1 MDDVDSVQAQ
11 IARNMLSSGDWVTA
25 TLDGVRYL
33 EKAPLWYWMIA
44 ACFKIFGV
52 HDWVARIPVIFSCVL
67 LTWLTARMGRWAFS
81 PQAGFYSGL
90 VIATCVG
97 MFLFTRI
104 LIPDVCLTLFIA
116 LSLWAFLR
124 ALDDEEKHPRLWAA
138 VCSVGIAVG
147 ILLKGLIAA
156 VFPIGAALIYLLLT
170 GQWKSRSVWRKL
182 HLGSGILLA
191 LAIAAPWHIIATIR
205 NPPYF
210 VATLHSGPGEYKGF
224 LWFYFVNEHL
234 LRFLNLRYP
243 RDYNTVPR
251 LWFWLLHLVWLFP
264 WSAFL
269 ASTARL
275 GYSPRDRAGRLRLL
289 AVIWIGFVLTFF
301 TFSTTQEYYSMPCYP
316 AFALLIGCAMA
327 VPRESRKW
335 PLRSVAVLA
344 TAACAACIAI
354 LLLTRGIPNPGDISS
369 ALTQHPSA
377 YTLSLGHMS
386 DLTMDSFAYLR
397 WPLALAA
404 AAFAIGALSGFL
416 TSRWKA
422 YMGLAAMMIV
432 LLHAAR
438 LAMVTFDPYLSSR
451 PLANV
456 LLHSAP
462 GTIVFDDQYYTF
474 SSIVFYTDKNVL
486 LLNGRVNNL
495 EYGSNAPD
503 APHVFINDRDI
514 LRLWTEPARCYL
526 VAERPG
532 VPRLMQLLGA
542 PRMHL
547 VAESGGKY
555 LFTNRK

>member
-44 ACFKIFGV
+44 VCFKIFGAY
-52 HDWVARIPVIFSCVL
+52 DWVARIPVVFSCVL
-67 LTWLTARMGRWAFS
+67 LAWLTARMGRWAFS
-81 PQAGFYSGL
+81 PPAGFYSGL

-97 MFLFTRI
+97 MFLFTRV
-104 LIPDVCLTLFIA
+104 LIPDVCLTLFIT

-124 ALDDEEKHPRLWAA
+124 ALDDEEKHARLWAA
-138 VCSVGIAVG
+138 VCPASIAIG

-156 VFPIGAALIYLLLT
+156 VFPIGIALVYLLLT

-182 HLGSGILLA
+182 HLGSGALLA
-191 LAIAAPWHIIATIR
+191 LAIAAPWHILATIR

-264 WSAFL
+264 WSVFL
-269 ASTARL
+269 ASTLRL
-275 GYSPRDRAGRLRLL
+275 DYGVRDRAGRLRLL
-289 AVIWIGFVLTFF
+289 ALIWIGFVLIFF

-327 VPRESRKW
+327 APGKNPKW
-335 PLRSVAVLA
+335 LLRSVAMLA
-344 TAACAACIAI
+344 AAACVASVAI
-354 LLLTRGIPNPGDISS
+354 LILTRGIPDPGDISS

-377 YTLSLGHMS
+377 YTLSLGHLS
-386 DLTMDSFAYLR
+386 DLTLDSFAYLR

-404 AAFAIGALSGFL
+404 AAFAIGTLSAFL
-416 TSRWKA
+416 SSRWKA
-422 YMGLAAMMIV
+422 YISLAVMMVV

-474 SSIVFYTDKNVL
+474 SSIVFYTDRSVL

-503 APHVFINDRDI
+503 APHVFIGDKDI
-514 LRLWTEPARCYL
+514 LRRWAEPDRYYL
-526 VAERPG
+526 IAEQPD
-532 VPRLMQLLGA
+532 VPRLTQLLGA
-542 PRMHL
+542 SRMHL

-555 LFTNRK
+555 LFTNRT

>member
-33 EKAPLWYWMIA
+33 EKAPLWYWAIA
-44 ACFKIFGV
+44 VCFKIFGA
-52 HDWVARIPVIFSCVL
+52 HDWVARIPVVVSCVL
-67 LTWLTARMGRWAFS
+67 LAWLTARMGRWAFS
-81 PQAGFYSGL
+81 PPAGFYSGL
-90 VIATCVG
+90 VIATCIG
-97 MFLFTRI
+97 MFLFTRV

-124 ALDDEEKHPRLWAA
+124 ALDDGEKRAWLWAA
-138 VCSVGIAVG
+138 VCPASIAIG

-156 VFPIGAALIYLLLT
+156 VFPIGIALVYLLLT

-182 HLGSGILLA
+182 HLGSGALLA
-191 LAIAAPWHIIATIR
+191 LAIAAPWHVLATIR

-210 VATLHSGPGEYKGF
+210 AATLHSGPGEYKGF

-269 ASTARL
+269 VSTLRL
-275 GYSPRDRAGRLRLL
+275 GYGVRDRAARLRLL
-289 AVIWIGFVLTFF
+289 AVIWIGFVLIFF

-327 VPRESRKW
+327 APGKISKW

-344 TAACAACIAI
+344 AVACVASVAI
-354 LLLTRGIPNPGDISS
+354 LILTRGIPDPGDISS

-404 AAFAIGALSGFL
+404 AAFAIGALGAFL
-416 TSRWKA
+416 SSRWKA
-422 YMGLAAMMIV
+422 YMSLAAMMVV
-432 LLHAAR
+432 LFHAAR

-474 SSIVFYTDKNVL
+474 SSIVFYTDKSVL

-503 APHVFINDRDI
+503 APHVFIDDKDI
-514 LRLWTEPARCYL
+514 LRLWAEPARYYL
-526 VAERPG
+526 IAEQPD
-532 VPRLMQLLGA
+532 VSRLTQLLGA
-542 PRMHL
+542 SRMHL

-555 LFTNRK
+555 LFANRM